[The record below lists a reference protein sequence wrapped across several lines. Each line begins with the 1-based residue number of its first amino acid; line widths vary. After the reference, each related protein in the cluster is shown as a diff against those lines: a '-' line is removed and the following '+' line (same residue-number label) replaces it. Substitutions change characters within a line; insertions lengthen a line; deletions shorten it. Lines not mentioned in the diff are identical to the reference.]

1 MVSINNRVMRIQAA
15 SANRPAIIPY
25 LGATGFALWAL
36 VMALAPDP
44 GFHAPWPW
52 LSLFWALQITVGL
65 IVLQATL
72 YLMGRADQRGRMPL
86 WSLVVMSGFMGAAV
100 LTPLYWLIGEGLMQ
114 RVLGFA
120 ETFDTDELIS
130 LQQKSGWA
138 ELLDEWLEISGPVIA
153 AWALISWPRLPGLL
167 PPLVQT
173 TNEGVDEMLE
183 LKSQALDDIALSIE
197 RNWRKALPLELG
209 HDVIA
214 VKSELQYLR
223 VWTTRGAALVLGS
236 LQEVEDEEGSAGMRV
251 HRSWWVHARHVRTV
265 VRRGEAA
272 ICELSDGREVP
283 ISRRRKADAVA
294 RFGDRARYQ
303 EMPTASKS
311 LQAREGQNNRRNPT

>member
-173 TNEGVDEMLE
+173 TTEGANERLE
-183 LKSQALDDIALSIE
+183 LMSQAIEVTELSVE
-197 RNWRKALPLELG
+197 RNWRKVLPLELG

-223 VWTTRGAALVLGS
+223 VWTTRGTALVLGS

>member
-1 MVSINNRVMRIQAA
+1 
-15 SANRPAIIPY
+15 
-25 LGATGFALWAL
+25 
-36 VMALAPDP
+36 
-44 GFHAPWPW
+44 
-52 LSLFWALQITVGL
+52 
-65 IVLQATL
+65 
-72 YLMGRADQRGRMPL
+72 
-86 WSLVVMSGFMGAAV
+86 
-100 LTPLYWLIGEGLMQ
+100 MQ

-173 TNEGVDEMLE
+173 TTEGANERLE
-183 LKSQALDDIALSIE
+183 LMSQAIEVTELSVE
-197 RNWRKALPLELG
+197 RNWRKVLPLELG

-223 VWTTRGAALVLGS
+223 VWTTRGTALVLGS